1 MASTFPV
8 HEIIPLILSWY
19 RCLFCHIRGT
29 TLRMEWLDSNFVQSG
44 KDWMSI
50 LHSAEENMG
59 YTTGRALT
67 APNAHD
73 DAGCRACSH
82 APDKDPEINA
92 NHNDADE
99 SDALRSP
106 GICRHAGPFEFASSG
121 SYVEFVAFGNIGQ
134 IGWR

>member
-8 HEIIPLILSWY
+8 HEIIPLILSRC
-19 RCLFCHIRGT
+19 RCLFCHICGT
-29 TLRMEWLDSNFVQSG
+29 TLGMEWLDSNFVQSG

-50 LHSAEENMG
+50 VHSAEENIG

-67 APNAHD
+67 API
-73 DAGCRACSH
+73 DAGCRASSH
-82 APDKDPEINA
+82 APDKDPEIGA

-99 SDALRSP
+99 SGALRSP

-121 SYVEFVAFGNIGQ
+121 SYVEFVAFGNIGR